1 MTLDPR
7 NRHLL
12 VKPIEEEEE
21 KEEKPVSGVLLPDS
35 YKPQQ
40 SPYVAAKVI
49 ELAPDCSINC
59 EPDNIIIIERSM
71 LNEVNFGEEVFYLV
85 LENYVLG
92 VLEGHRKQEADGLC
106 GIDTEKYTQ

>member
-1 MTLDPR
+1 MFLDPR

-12 VKPIEEEEE
+12 VGLEPEKEEE
-21 KEEKPVSGVLLPDS
+21 KKETGVLLPDS

-40 SPYVAAKVI
+40 SPYVATKVI
-49 ELAPDCSINC
+49 ELAPDCLIDCKPN
-59 EPDNIIIIERSM
+59 DTIVVDRSM
-71 LNEVNFGEEVFYLV
+71 LNEMNFGDETFYLV

-106 GIDTEKYTQ
+106 GIDTEKYA

>member
-1 MTLDPR
+1 MGLDPR

-12 VKPIEEEEE
+12 VEPLPE
-21 KEEKPVSGVLLPDS
+21 KEEKKKETGVLLPDS

-40 SPYVAAKVI
+40 DPYVAAKVT

-59 EPDNIIIIERSM
+59 EPDNIIIVDRSM
-71 LNEVNFGEEVFYLV
+71 LNEMNFGDETFYLV

>member
-1 MTLDPR
+1 MGLDPR

-12 VKPIEEEEE
+12 VEPLSEREEE
-21 KEEKPVSGVLLPDS
+21 KKETGVLLPDS

-40 SPYVAAKVI
+40 NAYVMAKII
-49 ELAPDCSINC
+49 ELAPDCSVDCKSSDTIV
-59 EPDNIIIIERSM
+59 IERSM

-92 VLEGHRKQEADGLC
+92 VFEGREKQEPAGLC